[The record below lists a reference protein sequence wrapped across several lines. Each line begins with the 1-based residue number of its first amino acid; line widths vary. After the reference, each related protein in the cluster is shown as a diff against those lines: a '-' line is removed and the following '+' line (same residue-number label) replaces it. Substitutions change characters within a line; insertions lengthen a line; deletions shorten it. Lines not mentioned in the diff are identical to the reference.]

1 LIFSPFAK
9 QKSADCKQLTIDV
22 QMEILRFILRGQ
34 SSSQPWN
41 LPKQL
46 KCQLLL
52 LKQADFGEDI
62 EFVSRHTV

>member
-1 LIFSPFAK
+1 
-9 QKSADCKQLTIDV
+9 
-22 QMEILRFILRGQ
+22 MEILRFILRGQ